1 LHRNE
6 YFGLD
11 TDDTIDV
18 LDVEVERNYSTDQFV
33 LNLPKT
39 TLHEELKLAYVYISN
54 CTLNCAF
61 RLYQIRVSCTAGS
74 RGWQVE
80 PSPIGLTFR
89 ATSSDL

>member
-1 LHRNE
+1 MHRNE

-39 TLHEELKLAYVYISN
+39 TLHEELKLAYVHISN
-54 CTLNCAF
+54 CILNRAF
-61 RLYQIRVSCTAGS
+61 RLYLEVSDTGVAV
-74 RGWQVE
+74 R
-80 PSPIGLTFR
+80 R
-89 ATSSDL
+89 AREGGK